1 MARTRTFDVER
12 CLEQATGVFWARGYT
27 GTSIQ
32 DLVTQTGV
40 ERGSLYAAFGGKR
53 GIFLAALEAYDRDVR
68 RHRLAQA
75 ERSSSPLRCIE
86 KVFRN
91 WVPELVDGD
100 RRGCFLTNTAIELAP
115 HDPEVAEIVEKKQ
128 TEIEAFFVRKVREA
142 QAAGEVPE
150 DLDAV
155 SAGAGLLASLLGM
168 LVLARSRPDRRLL
181 ETVAEDALV
190 RLPTPAGPR

>member
-1 MARTRTFDVER
+1 MARTRAFDIER
-12 CLEQATGVFWARGYT
+12 CLERATDLFWNRGYT

-32 DLVTQTGV
+32 DLVAETGV

-53 GIFLAALEAYDRDVR
+53 GLFLAALEAYDRDVR
-68 RHRLAQA
+68 RRRLAEA
-75 ERSSSPLRCIE
+75 ERTTSALGCIE
-86 KVFRN
+86 RVFRN
-91 WVPELVDGD
+91 WVPELIDGE

-115 HDPEVAEIVEKKQ
+115 HDSEVAEIVDKKQ
-128 TEIEAFFVRKVREA
+128 AEIEAFFVRKIREA
-142 QAAGEVPE
+142 QAAGEVRPE
-150 DLDAV
+150 LDAA

-190 RLPTPAGPR
+190 RLPRATQ